1 MNSFQ
6 KPEPR
11 KPEGSFICVVGR
23 TICVLD
29 VKAQQNLG
37 FKVCART
44 MVDLEYWAGV
54 L

>member
-6 KPEPR
+6 KPDHR
-11 KPEGSFICVVGR
+11 KPEGSFMCLVGR
-23 TICVLD
+23 TICALH
-29 VKAQQNLG
+29 VKVQCNLG

-44 MVDLEYWAGV
+44 MVDLEAGA